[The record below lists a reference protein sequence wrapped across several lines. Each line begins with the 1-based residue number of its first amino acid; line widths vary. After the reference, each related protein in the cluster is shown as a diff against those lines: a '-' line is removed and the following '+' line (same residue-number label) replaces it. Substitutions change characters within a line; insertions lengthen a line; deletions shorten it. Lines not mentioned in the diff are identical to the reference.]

1 MNRADPQFQ
10 DSAVMSRQ
18 ALAEQDAV
26 IASRLVVVMLEP
38 DEEATLAGRIL
49 MLAGKDCRNVL
60 LVGVCPDAL
69 RQTELRRRL
78 VTIAAFLREQRL
90 PDTSRTARSQEDLCV
105 EVRIE
110 HGKDWIQRVKMTL
123 QPGDTLACYEGQ
135 EAAKPRR
142 QLCDVLSSNLESSTS
157 IYVFSQ
163 LTPPRSSRR
172 TLLSQATSWLGSL
185 AGIGTFFLL
194 QMRIVT
200 AIQGGTQSVLLLLT
214 LFAEV
219 GVIWIW
225 NSLFG

>member
-1 MNRADPQFQ
+1 
-10 DSAVMSRQ
+10 
-18 ALAEQDAV
+18 
-26 IASRLVVVMLEP
+26 
-38 DEEATLAGRIL
+38 

-78 VTIAAFLREQRL
+78 VTIGAFLREQTL
-90 PDTSRTARSQEDLCV
+90 PGTTRTARSQEELCV

-110 HGKDWIQRVKMTL
+110 HGKDWIQRIRMTL
-123 QPGDTLACYEGQ
+123 RPGDTLACYEGQ

-142 QLCDVLSSNLESSTS
+142 QLCDILSSNLESP

-163 LTPPRSSRR
+163 LTPPQSSHR
-172 TLLSQATSWLGSL
+172 TVLSEATSWLGSL
-185 AGIGTFFLL
+185 AGIGAFFLL
-194 QMRIVT
+194 QVRIVT
-200 AIQGGTQSVLLLLT
+200 AIQGATQSVLLLLT

-225 NSLFG
+225 NSLFT

>member
-1 MNRADPQFQ
+1 MNKADSQFQ
-10 DSAVMSRQ
+10 DSAVMSGQ
-18 ALAEQDAV
+18 ALAEPDGL
-26 IASRLVVVMLEP
+26 ITSRLVVVMLEP

-78 VTIAAFLREQRL
+78 VTIAAFLREQTL
-90 PDTSRTARSQEDLCV
+90 PGTTRTARSEEELCV

-110 HGKDWIQRVKMTL
+110 HGKDWIQRIRMTL

-142 QLCDVLSSNLESSTS
+142 QLCDILSSNLESP

-163 LTPPRSSRR
+163 LTPPQSSHR

-194 QMRIVT
+194 QVRIVT
-200 AIQGGTQSVLLLLT
+200 VIQGGTQTVLLILT

-219 GVIWIW
+219 SVIWIW
-225 NSLFG
+225 NSLFT